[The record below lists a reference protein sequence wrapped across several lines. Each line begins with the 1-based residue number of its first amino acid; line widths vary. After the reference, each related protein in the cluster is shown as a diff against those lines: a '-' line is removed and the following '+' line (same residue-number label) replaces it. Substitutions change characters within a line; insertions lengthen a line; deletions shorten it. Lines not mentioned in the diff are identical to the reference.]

1 LFTLVHEHE
10 GARAGI
16 VSTAH
21 GTIPT
26 PIFMPVGTQGAVKAV
41 SHDTLHEIDAK
52 IILGNTYHLYL
63 RPGTEVLRTMG
74 GLHGFAG
81 WNKPLLTDSGGFQ
94 VWSLKDSRKLTEEGC
109 RFKSYIDG
117 SYHMFTPENVVT
129 IQRAIGADIFM
140 VLDECTDYPTT
151 HQHAQ
156 QSMERS
162 MRWAKRGRDFHHES
176 EFFYGYQQY
185 QFGIGQG
192 STYHDLRKES
202 MQALVDIGFDGYAIG
217 GVSVGEP
224 AEKIYEITEV
234 CTSVMPKNQPRYL
247 MGVGTPE
254 NILTAIG
261 LGVDMF
267 DCVMPTRNARNGSIY
282 TTQGRVNIK
291 NHKWKTSAEVLDEI
305 VPHHWSRTYSM
316 AYLRHLFF
324 ANEILGYLVASA
336 QNLALYLWLV
346 QQAREK
352 ILDGTFRQWAPEM
365 SARLMAH
372 R

>member
-1 LFTLVHEHE
+1 MYQLQHQD
-10 GARAGI
+10 GKARAG
-16 VSTAH
+16 VLTTAH
-21 GTIPT
+21 GEIPT

-41 SHDTLHEIDAK
+41 SHDTLREVDAK

-63 RPGTEVLRTMG
+63 RPGREVLRTMG

-81 WNKPLLTDSGGFQ
+81 WERPLLTDSGGFQ
-94 VWSLKDSRKLTEEGC
+94 IWSLKESRKLTEAGC
-109 RFKSYIDG
+109 TFKSYIDG
-117 SYHMFTPENVVT
+117 SMHLFTPENAVD
-129 IQRAIGADIFM
+129 IQRDIGADIFM
-140 VLDECTDYPTT
+140 VLDECTPYPATPT
-151 HQHAQ
+151 EART
-156 QSMERS
+156 SMEMS
-162 MRWAKRGRDFHHES
+162 MRWARRGRNHHLQTPFH
-176 EFFYGYQQY
+176 YGYPQF

-192 STYHDLRKES
+192 STYPELRKEC
-202 MQALVDIGFDGYAIG
+202 MQELVDIGFDGYAIG

-224 AEKIYEITEV
+224 AEKIYAITET
-234 CTSVMPKNQPRYL
+234 CTEVMPVHQARYL

-282 TTQGRVNIK
+282 TTKGKVNIK
-291 NHKWKTSAEVLDEI
+291 NLKWKTSTEVLDELT
-305 VPHHWSRTYSM
+305 PSAWSQTYSM

-336 QNLALYLWLV
+336 QNLALYMWLV
-346 QQAREK
+346 KTAREK
-352 ILDGTFRQWAPEM
+352 IIEGTFRQWAGPMAEQ
-365 SARLMAH
+365 LMAH